1 MDNFSPNDKCP
12 VCNVEVR
19 HHDEN
24 QATTC
29 WDSMSKT
36 KQVEEQVEALKRS
49 GAVSQK
55 FGQHTFEKSDKQY
68 ESNNYLSWTKAR
80 VWAPFDSVGLY
91 LYGTQ
96 GTGKTYA
103 ARSVLYQALFYGK
116 SVMEITAYKMLR
128 HEALF
133 KNYVQNTF
141 EMPHFLLIDDIDKA
155 EWNTKSL
162 NYLWSLLN
170 ERSNNGNRTI
180 ITSNVKPENLR
191 SVIGAG
197 SENNQSTIESAMQ
210 RLHPITTLEFK
221 GKSIRGMV

>member
-1 MDNFSPNDKCP
+1 MSSFNSYDKCP
-12 VCNVEVR
+12 ACSREIR
-19 HHDEN
+19 LHDTDEMN
-24 QATTC
+24 MC
-29 WDSMSKT
+29 WDDMVKE
-36 KQVEEQVEALKRS
+36 KEMAEAIKELKRVGS
-49 GAVSQK
+49 VSAK
-55 FGQHTFEKSDKQY
+55 FGEHTFGKSNRGYIRDYISAWIQSKQWLN
-68 ESNNYLSWTKAR
+68 S
-80 VWAPFDSVGLY
+80 DSVGLY

-103 ARSVLYQALFYGK
+103 SRSVLYDALYDGR

-133 KNYVQNTF
+133 QNYSQSKF
-141 EMPHFLLIDDIDKA
+141 ETPQLLLIDDIDKA

-170 ERSNNGNRTI
+170 ERSNNGCRTI
-180 ITSNVKPENLR
+180 ITSNVKPDKLR

-197 SENNQSTIESAMQ
+197 SEGNQSTIESAMQ
-210 RLHPITTLEFK
+210 RLHPVTTIEFK